1 MKKLKLDFTPIFL
14 LFIALALAF
23 LAWRKG
29 GAELA
34 FAGLKSG
41 GSLLVHELPLLIA
54 AFLTAGLI
62 QALVK
67 KETVEQWLGAE
78 SGWRGIALACIGGAL
93 IPGGPYVYYP
103 IAGALLYSG
112 AGLGVLIAFVSAKNL
127 WSISR
132 LPVEIALLGPRVTII
147 RFLITLVIPPLLG
160 VAADTFFGNQIEKIR
175 ASRLTANPPQP
186 KKTHYEGKQKNA

>member
-160 VAADTFFGNQIEKIR
+160 FVAEALFGKTIHQIRI
-175 ASRLTANPPQP
+175 AM
-186 KKTHYEGKQKNA
+186 KKTSDIIDSPEVSEKSL